1 MADITDPK
9 LRRLHDYWA
18 IRRGSRKMPARAD
31 LEALEMA
38 FAMGN
43 IILVDVLPG
52 TPPLFRIRLHGTTLV
67 DRVGFDLTGK
77 MLDEMKETEFRE
89 MSRRSFIKVVRTG
102 EPLHATADRA
112 IDGRSARYESIIM
125 PLSDDGERV
134 DKLLIGLVYDDDRG

>member
-1 MADITDPK
+1 MEDITDPK

-18 IRRGSRKMPARAD
+18 TRRGSRTMPARAD
-31 LEALEMA
+31 LEALDMA

-52 TPPLFRIRLHGTTLV
+52 TPPSFRIRLHGTTLV

-77 MLDEMKETEFRE
+77 MLDEMKQSEFRE
-89 MSRRSFIKVVRTG
+89 MSRRSFLKVVHTG
-102 EPLHATADRA
+102 EPLHAAADRM
-112 IDGRSARYESIIM
+112 IDGRPYRYESVIM